1 MPVLLLTICIVGAG
15 ALLTYASI
23 LGYNKWREHKYGPLG
38 KDINFEGYRFS
49 LLKHL
54 SKQGTTINRL
64 NVIED
69 LEIDI
74 SLFKRVVNSLVRD
87 KLIKTGPQSI
97 KITPFGQQYHDV
109 FLKRK
114 DN

>member
-1 MPVLLLTICIVGAG
+1 MPVLLLTFCIVGAI
-15 ALLTYASI
+15 ALITYASI

-38 KDINFEGYRFS
+38 KDINFEGYRFK

-69 LEIDI
+69 LEIEI
-74 SLFKRVVNSLVRD
+74 PLFKRVVNSLTRD
-87 KLIKTGPQSI
+87 KLVQTGPQSI
-97 KITPFGQQYHDV
+97 KITKFGQQYHDV
-109 FLKRK
+109 FLRK
-114 DN
+114 E

>member
-1 MPVLLLTICIVGAG
+1 MPVLLLTICIVGAI
-15 ALLTYASI
+15 ALITYGSI
-23 LGYNKWREHKYGPLG
+23 WGYNKWRENKFGPLG
-38 KDINFEGYRFS
+38 KDINFEGYRFK

-54 SKQGTTINRL
+54 SSQGTTINRL

-69 LEIDI
+69 LEIEVP
-74 SLFKRVVNSLVRD
+74 LFKRVVNSLTRD

-114 DN
+114 E